1 MNNRFYYNNEKR
13 HNKISS
19 SSTGRIG
26 EISHQ
31 NKISNNNIKNNKKKN
46 NNINSSFYI
55 NYSRCNCIININRK
69 FKEEKREGRKYSI
82 NRKSI

>member
-26 EISHQ
+26 EISPQ
-31 NKISNNNIKNNKKKN
+31 NKISNNNIKNNKKK
-46 NNINSSFYI
+46 
-55 NYSRCNCIININRK
+55 
-69 FKEEKREGRKYSI
+69 
-82 NRKSI
+82 